1 MFSTINIYFEYL
13 VKELTYFLSTFSFF
27 MLVIFPVLTVYYFF
41 QGDLIESLFSMIIA
55 LFFGFFNKN
64 INQGGKEMD
73 DFHNQ
78 HTDLIGTIQD
88 LNKNVKDLQDK
99 IFLPKRGIQ

>member
-1 MFSTINIYFEYL
+1 
-13 VKELTYFLSTFSFF
+13 
-27 MLVIFPVLTVYYFF
+27 
-41 QGDLIESLFSMIIA
+41 
-55 LFFGFFNKN
+55 
-64 INQGGKEMD
+64 MD

-99 IFLPKRGIQ
+99 IFLPQKGNRVNYKIKPRKLKTKSTGRENETAT